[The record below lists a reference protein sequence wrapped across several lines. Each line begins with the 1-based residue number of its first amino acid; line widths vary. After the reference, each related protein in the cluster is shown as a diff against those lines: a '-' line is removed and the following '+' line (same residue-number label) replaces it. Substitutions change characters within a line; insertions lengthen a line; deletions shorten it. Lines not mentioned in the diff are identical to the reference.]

1 MTLQSA
7 QARYDNMLPPEYP
20 EGHEYTGEVYVE
32 DESGEPTLFTFYD
45 GKIVT
50 VMIDEDGTE
59 VPYAQWKGCDKLVA
73 KADAEASELWNA
85 ELEEMK
91 NDYY

>member
-1 MTLQSA
+1 MTLQAA
-7 QARYDNMLPPEYP
+7 QTRYDNMLPPEYP
-20 EGHEYTGEVYVE
+20 EDHSYTGEVYVE
-32 DESGEPTLFTFYD
+32 DECGEPTLFTFQD
-45 GKIVT
+45 GQIVT

-59 VPYAQWKGCDKLVA
+59 VAYAQWNGCDKLVS

-85 ELEEMK
+85 ELEEMQ

>member
-1 MTLQSA
+1 MTLQAA

-45 GKIVT
+45 GKIVK

-59 VPYAQWKGCDKLVA
+59 VPYAQWNGCGELA
-73 KADAEASELWNA
+73 ATAHAEAAEMWDA
-85 ELEEMK
+85 ELEEIQ

>member
-1 MTLQSA
+1 MTLAAA
-7 QARYDNMLPPEYP
+7 QQHYDNMLPPEYP

-45 GKIVT
+45 GKIVK

-59 VPYAQWKGCDKLVA
+59 VPYAQWNGCGELA
-73 KADAEASELWNA
+73 ATAHAEAAEMWDA
-85 ELEEMK
+85 ELEEMQ